1 MTIKQYAVI
10 VAGGSGSRMNSE
22 ISKQYLP
29 INGLPVLM
37 HTINVF
43 HNYNEALDIIVVLP
57 PNDLGLWK
65 KLCATYA
72 FHLPIR
78 VTPGGNT
85 RFQSVR
91 NGLDKITS
99 DGIVAIHDGVRPL
112 VNKETIA
119 ASYEIATLHGSAIAS
134 VRLKESIRITDK
146 DQGKTVD
153 RTKYRIIQTPQTF
166 QVNII
171 KEAYQIPENPQFTDD
186 ASVLEKSGHK
196 ITLFEGSYKNIK
208 ITTPEDLIIAE
219 AFLKNREEN

>member
-1 MTIKQYAVI
+1 MKQYAVI

-43 HNYNEALDIIVVLP
+43 HKYNEALDIIVVLP

-65 KLCATYA
+65 ELCATYA

-78 VTPGGNT
+78 ATPGGNT

-119 ASYEIATLHGSAIAS
+119 ASYEIAALHGSAIAA

-146 DQGKTVD
+146 DQTKTVD

-208 ITTPEDLIIAE
+208 ITTTEDLIIAE